1 MAVVGRHIRDVHS
14 LMVLF
19 WCIIIRVLVFS
30 QLICVCLEFFCII
43 LGFFNRWVFVGS
55 GGTLWWMGK
64 GWGGHQQNCIGYAN
78 MQNQSCLFWPPI
90 IATKNALLH
99 CTTFLQKKSRVF
111 QPLRL
116 LKHIIALH
124 SLSSGWF
131 NMNIDL
137 DMIYMKYKQYRG
149 LNTDSRY

>member
-1 MAVVGRHIRDVHS
+1 MAVVGWVYQSRAFPGD
-14 LMVLF
+14 F
-19 WCIIIRVLVFS
+19 VLVHYYQCFGFQS
-30 QLICVCLEFFCII
+30 SCFWMPCYFL
-43 LGFFNRWVFVGS
+43 FFNRWLFVGS